1 MDDITKKTLV
11 KLRGFKPGDRV
22 IYKPRDRMIYTNYN
36 RRGSTYNYEWFWG
49 KIGIVRSII
58 GGSYNETSTY
68 SVFFN
73 GAILYLTEA
82 EMELY
87 G

>member
-22 IYKPRDRMIYTNYN
+22 IYKPGGRVIYTNYGRSFN
-36 RRGSTYNYEWFWG
+36 YNHRWFGG
-49 KIGIVRSII
+49 KIGIVRSIV
-58 GGSYNETSTY
+58 GGSCNETFIY

-73 GAILYLTEA
+73 GAILYLTGA